1 MNKAAK
7 DANVKGKKKTKT
19 QKGVVLSSMNELVS
33 IEDVDIIDLA
43 DIAAVEEEVRSG
55 KFTEVKLKFS
65 LNDESDDSCTDE

>member
-43 DIAAVEEEVRSG
+43 DIAAVEEEIRSG